1 MQISV
6 RLHSVFREKLPPE
19 NKGRTTL
26 TFPDGAT
33 VQDLLT
39 HFQLQN
45 NVVGISVND
54 ELEIEET
61 YPLHDGDHVE
71 FFRIVGGG

>member
-6 RLHSVFREKLPPE
+6 RLHSALREKLPAE
-19 NKGRTTL
+19 AKGRATL
-26 TFPDGAT
+26 TLPDGAT
-33 VQDLLT
+33 VHNLLT

-54 ELEIEET
+54 DLEIEASH
-61 YPLHDGDHVE
+61 PLHDGDHVE
-71 FFRIVGGG
+71 FFRVVGGG

>member
-1 MQISV
+1 MKVTV
-6 RLHSVFREKLPPE
+6 RLHGALRDKLPPE
-19 NKGRTTL
+19 KKGRTTL
-26 TFPDGAT
+26 TLPGGAT
-33 VQDLLT
+33 VNDLLT

-54 ELEIEET
+54 ELEIEEV

-71 FFRIVGGG
+71 FFRVVGGG